1 MERYLVDFSDFP
13 KQWLISEARPD
24 LVILGQQDSFE
35 SFHIQTATAVPLLR
49 LIGHDGQ
56 DKGRLI
62 GWVIRNETFHRKNDD
77 IHLTAGTSA
86 EDIFASLG
94 GRFVMLWKTDEGH
107 VLFRE
112 DSSGNLP
119 ASYCPNGRAIASSV
133 TLLDILSPLAQADD
147 VNAIFAFPQRRGFLP
162 FGLTS
167 RQGARRLMPNHALA
181 LTDFSARR
189 IWPTADFCKRPDMT
203 QTEAHACVHEAG
215 KIVQR
220 HMRAILAQGETVL
233 YLSGGHDS
241 RMVLAAGREQA
252 ANLRCET
259 FGEPNCLDMYVSRR
273 VTQVAGVA
281 HRNVVFLPS
290 TRDQV
295 KAWLHRTGY
304 AMYDPVAELVATTIA
319 NEPANNPISGT
330 GSELPRATN
339 WTADDIG
346 AARIDVATLLK
357 RIRVP
362 DHPAVRAAGQAW
374 LDSIPATAD
383 AVMIL
388 DLAKIEQ
395 VHGCWAG
402 SAVYGH
408 PIALPSIYPF
418 SGQRLGEISLSLPT
432 AYRIDANFYRDYM
445 AALWPE
451 LASIPVNRA
460 VGIHRLRFLRR
471 EITRRIPSRL
481 KRWLKPLR

>member
-1 MERYLVDFSDFP
+1 MVDFSDFP
-13 KQWLISEARPD
+13 KQWLISATRPE
-24 LVILGQQDSFE
+24 VVRSGQADIFE
-35 SFHIQTATAVPLLR
+35 TLHIQTAAAVPLLR
-49 LIGHDGQ
+49 LIGADGQ
-56 DKGRLI
+56 DQGRLI
-62 GWVIRNETFHRKNDD
+62 GWAIQGETFHRKNGD
-77 IHLTAGTSA
+77 IQLSPGTTA
-86 EDIFASLG
+86 EDIFATLG
-94 GRFVMLWKTDEGH
+94 GRFVMLWKAPDGRI
-107 VLFRE
+107 LFRE
-112 DSSGNLP
+112 DSSGNFP
-119 ASYCPNGRAIASSV
+119 ASYCPMARSIASSV
-133 TLLDILSPLAQADD
+133 TLLDILSPLTQADD
-147 VNAIFAFPQRRGFLP
+147 INAIFDFPLRRGFLP

-167 RQGARRLMPNHALA
+167 RQGARRLMPNHALNLA
-181 LTDFSARR
+181 DFSARR
-189 IWPTADFCKRPDMT
+189 IWPSADFCNARDIA
-203 QTEAHACVHEAG
+203 QTDPRVLVAEAG

-241 RMVLAAGREQA
+241 RMVLAAGRENA
-252 ANLRCET
+252 HNLRCET
-259 FGEPNCLDMYVSRR
+259 FGEPNCLDMYVSSR
-273 VTQVAGVA
+273 VTQIAGVA
-281 HRNVVFLPS
+281 HRNVAFLPS

-319 NEPANNPISGT
+319 NEPVNNPISGT

-339 WTADDIG
+339 WTVNDIG
-346 AARIDVATLLK
+346 AGRIDIATLLK

-374 LDSIPATAD
+374 LDSIPPTAD

-408 PIALPSIYPF
+408 PVALPSIYPF
-418 SGQRLGEISLSLPT
+418 SGQRLSEISLSLPAT
-432 AYRIDANFYRDYM
+432 YRIESNFYRDYM
-445 AALWPE
+445 QGIWPE
-451 LASIPVNRA
+451 LLSVPVNRA
-460 VGIHRLRFLRR
+460 VGLHRLRFLRR
-471 EITRRIPSRL
+471 EITRRIPSGI

>member
-1 MERYLVDFSDFP
+1 MVDFSDFP
-13 KQWLISEARPD
+13 KQWLITQTQPEP
-24 LVILGQQDSFE
+24 VICGQTDRFE
-35 SFHIQTATAVPLLR
+35 NLHIQTAAAVPIVR
-49 LIGHDGQ
+49 LVGSDDQ
-56 DKGRLI
+56 DMGRLI
-62 GWVIRNETFHRKNDD
+62 GWVIREDTFYRKNADL
-77 IHLTAGTSA
+77 HLPPGTSA
-86 EDIFASLG
+86 EDIFATLG
-94 GRFVMLWKTDEGH
+94 GRFVMLWKAGDGRI
-107 VLFRE
+107 LFRE

-119 ASYCPNGRAIASSV
+119 SSYCPTSRAIASSV
-133 TLLDILSPLAQADD
+133 TLLDVLSPLAQAEDI
-147 VNAIFAFPQRRGFLP
+147 NAIFAFPQRRGFLP

-167 RQGARRLMPNHALA
+167 RQGARRLTPNHALD

-189 IWPTADFCKRPDMT
+189 IWPTAEFCKRPD
-203 QTEAHACVHEAG
+203 QTEAATHDQVQEAA

-241 RMVLAAGREQA
+241 RMVLAAGRENA
-252 ANLRCET
+252 RNLRCET
-259 FGEPNCLDMYVSRR
+259 FGEPNCLDMYVSSR
-273 VTQVAGVA
+273 VTKLAGVA

-319 NEPANNPISGT
+319 NEPVNNPISGT

-339 WTADDIG
+339 WTVDDIG
-346 AARIDVATLLK
+346 AARIDIGMLLK

-383 AVMIL
+383 AVMVL

-408 PIALPSIYPF
+408 PVALPSIYPF
-418 SGQRLGEISLSLPT
+418 SGQRLSEISLSLP
-432 AYRIDANFYRDYM
+432 ASYRSEARFYRDYM
-445 AALWPE
+445 QAVWPE
-451 LASIPVNRA
+451 LLTIPVNRA
-460 VGIHRLRFLRR
+460 VGLDRLRFLRR
-471 EITRRIPSRL
+471 EITRRIPSRI

>member
-1 MERYLVDFSDFP
+1 MVDFSDFP
-13 KQWLISEARPD
+13 KQWLISQTQPES
-24 LVILGQQDSFE
+24 VISGQADNFGT
-35 SFHIQTATAVPLLR
+35 FHIQTAAAVPIVR
-49 LIGHDGQ
+49 LVGADGQ
-56 DKGRLI
+56 DMGRLI
-62 GWVIRNETFHRKNDD
+62 GWVIREETFYRKNDR
-77 IHLTAGTSA
+77 INLGVGTSA
-86 EDIFASLG
+86 EDVFASLG
-94 GRFVMLWKTDEGH
+94 GRFVMLWKAADGRI
-107 VLFRE
+107 LFRE

-119 ASYCPNGRAIASSV
+119 SSYCPSSRAIASSV
-133 TLLDILSPLAQADD
+133 TLLDILSPLAQAED

-167 RQGARRLMPNHALA
+167 RRGARRLMPNHALDLA
-181 LTDFSARR
+181 DFSVRR
-189 IWPTADFCKRPDMT
+189 TWPTAEFCKRPE
-203 QTEAHACVHEAG
+203 QTEAEAHAQVQEAA

-241 RMVLAAGREQA
+241 RMVLAAGRENIR
-252 ANLRCET
+252 NLRCET
-259 FGEPNCLDMYVSRR
+259 FGEPNCLDMYVSSR
-273 VTQVAGVA
+273 VTKLASVA
-281 HRNVVFLPS
+281 HRNVVLVPS

-319 NEPANNPISGT
+319 NEPVNNPISGT

-339 WTADDIG
+339 WTVEDIG
-346 AARIDVATLLK
+346 AARIDIGALLK

-408 PIALPSIYPF
+408 PVALPSIYPF
-418 SGQRLGEISLSLPT
+418 SGQRLSEISLSLP
-432 AYRIDANFYRDYM
+432 ASYRIEANFYRDYM
-445 AALWPE
+445 QAVWPE
-451 LASIPVNRA
+451 MLNIPVNRA
-460 VGIHRLRFLRR
+460 VGLHRLRFLRR